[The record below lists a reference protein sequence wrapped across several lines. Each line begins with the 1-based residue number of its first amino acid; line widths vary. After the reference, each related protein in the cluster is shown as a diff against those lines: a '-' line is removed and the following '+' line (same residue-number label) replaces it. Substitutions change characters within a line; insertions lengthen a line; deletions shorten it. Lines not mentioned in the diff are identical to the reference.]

1 MFLLR
6 LMSVCFFVVVGGT
19 SCRGSDS
26 VPPPS
31 ADSAVAE
38 SPGGAVVV
46 SVPGAQDSLTP
57 PPSPDTTATP
67 LDTVAASSDTVTVP
81 RSTLDSLRLEISR
94 LGTTV
99 VLLSE
104 SVAAR
109 VQGTPSDSTAAPGAE
124 APTAS
129 KTIAGVRQYGI
140 RTIWALVVLGVAWA
154 LLRVLGWLLTGLAER
169 TAKRRLFYMRFLP
182 VARLVIYTFA
192 TWLIVAVVY
201 GLDRNGLLAV
211 GAAVGVGVGFAAQG
225 ILKDFLGG
233 LILIFDQPF
242 QVGDKVR
249 VGETYGEVMSIGLRA
264 TRIQT
269 PDDSLVSVPN
279 AAMTEGHVSN
289 ANSGDL
295 DCQVVVDLY
304 LPGWVDPR
312 EAREI
317 AHSAAAMSKYAHL
330 DKPIVVLVKDDYR
343 EMFLTVIRVKAY
355 VIDTRHEFVFASD
368 ITETAKAEYLRR
380 GMLPEGFPVHLV
392 PDPRTDRPATP

>member
-6 LMSVCFFVVVGGT
+6 LVLVGLFVVVGG
-19 SCRGSDS
+19 SACRGSENT
-26 VPPPS
+26 PPS
-31 ADSAVAE
+31 RDADSAVAT
-38 SPGGAVVV
+38 SSGARSAD

-57 PPSPDTTATP
+57 LPSPDTTATP
-67 LDTVAASSDTVTVP
+67 LDTAAASSDTVTVP
-81 RSTLDSLRLEISR
+81 RSTLDSLRQEISR

-104 SVAAR
+104 AVASR
-109 VQGTPSDSTAAPGAE
+109 LQGATADSAGETPTTSE
-124 APTAS
+124 
-129 KTIAGVRQYGI
+129 TIAGVRDYGI
-140 RTIWALVVLGVAWA
+140 RTLWALVVLGLAWL
-154 LLRVLGWLLTGLAER
+154 LLRGLSWLVTGLAER
-169 TAKRRLFYMRFLP
+169 SARRRLLYMRFLP

-192 TWLIVAVVY
+192 VWLIVAVVY
-201 GLDRNGLLAV
+201 AMDRGGLLAV
-211 GAAVGVGVGFAAQG
+211 GAAVGVGVGFASQG
-225 ILKDFLGG
+225 VLKDFLGG

-264 TRIQT
+264 TRLQT

-289 ANSGDL
+289 ANSGAL

-312 EAREI
+312 VAREI
-317 AHSAAAMSKYAHL
+317 AHSAAAMTKYAHL

-380 GMLPEGFPVHLV
+380 GMLPAGFPVHLV
-392 PDPRTDRPATP
+392 PGSSTIRPATP